1 MTTIQETAT
10 ALLSR
15 GKGLL
20 VLDRY
25 AHDAISRSGAAES
38 TTEGYVELALVESEL
53 SSYISGVVLTPDVD
67 APVVGQSVLRGVSL
81 DPTEVVADLSGS
93 RATSALRARVTDLT
107 ERGISFVE
115 WRANMSTD
123 KIARGETHVNASAL
137 ARAAAI
143 SQSLDVLPV
152 VTAAVPEIELRGIY
166 VTQAATSNALL
177 ELFRQFEIFGVDP
190 ARVILRVNMIVP
202 SADQPFLAEASDVAR
217 ATLRVIGESTPEN
230 LAGIAFLSGGQQLD
244 RACANLSAICDLA
257 RRRNVP
263 RTFTFGFTR
272 ALVTESLRLA
282 GSQQEMQ
289 SDLVSACR
297 RASQSL
303 LSPATESASR

>member
-1 MTTIQETAT
+1 MTMIQETAT
-10 ALLSR
+10 ALLSP

-25 AHDAISRSGAAES
+25 AHEAISRSRAAGT
-38 TTEGYVELALVESEL
+38 TTESYVELALVESEL
-53 SSYISGVVLTPDVD
+53 SSYISGVVLTPDVG
-67 APVVGQSVLRGVSL
+67 APVRDRSVLRGVSL
-81 DPTEVVADLSGS
+81 DPTEVVAARIGS
-93 RATSALRARVTDLT
+93 RAASALRGRVMDLT
-107 ERGISFVE
+107 ERGASFVE

-137 ARAAAI
+137 ARAAAVT
-143 SQSLDVLPV
+143 QSLDVLPV

-190 ARVILRVNMIVP
+190 AGVILRVNMVVP

-217 ATLRVIGESTPEN
+217 ATVRVIGESTPEN

-263 RTFTFGFTR
+263 RTLTFGFTR
-272 ALVTESLRLA
+272 ALVTDSLRLA
-282 GSQQEMQ
+282 GAPQAIQ
-289 SDLVSACR
+289 SNLVSACR

-303 LSPATESASR
+303 LRPDTKSASG